1 MAFTKFN
8 KVVVVKYG
16 GEYASHPYIS
26 SKYKKMLSLRAVEVG
41 DPFPSP
47 WGLTF
52 TQCNTK
58 WKMSKDK
65 KEIYAICPHK
75 IKFVLDERGKTK

>member
-1 MAFTKFN
+1 MAFTKFS
-8 KVVVVKYG
+8 KVVRVKYAG
-16 GEYASHPYIS
+16 THALHPYIS
-26 SKYKKMLSLRAVEVG
+26 SKQRKKMSVSVVKDS

-52 TQCNTK
+52 KQCNTK

-65 KEIYAICPHK
+65 QEIYAICPHR
-75 IKFVLDERGKTK
+75 IKFILDERQ